1 VLIQGGEKIVMK
13 KFIFIILALVAV
25 VYLAGCGKK
34 QQPISETQEPISLEE
49 LSKFDTSN
57 PTVPEV
63 ATKTAPAV
71 TVTPSSAVPPD
82 QSKAVEIQLGR
93 LPPSGPYKPT
103 VREIQTALNN
113 AGFYMGMVDDKK
125 GPLTKKAIEDFQR
138 ANNLEV
144 DGKVGIKTW
153 AVLSPYLNP
162 APLPSKPSKKR

>member
-1 VLIQGGEKIVMK
+1 MMR
-13 KFIFIILALVAV
+13 KFIFIILALVSV
-25 VYLAGCGKK
+25 VYLAGCGRK
-34 QQPISETQEPISLEE
+34 QQPISETQEPISIEE
-49 LSKFDTSN
+49 FSKFDASTRI
-57 PTVPEV
+57 VPEV

-71 TVTPSSAVPPD
+71 MVTPSSAVPQPHT
-82 QSKAVEIQLGR
+82 KAAEIQLGQ

-113 AGFYMGMVDDKK
+113 AGFYMGMVDGNK

-144 DGKVGIKTW
+144 DGKVGTKTW

-162 APLPSKPSKKR
+162 APVPSKPRKKR